1 MYQIYFIYL
10 FIYTEKFQEIVNEI
24 KEIKYLQANNLEKNN
39 MINDGILLANT
50 TTTANSILALE
61 KSQSE
66 SLAYLSDKLSKLQGE
81 LNAVQTQYTTSSD
94 YSENQFRKIETTIKS
109 LNDQVNL
116 VEEKSNRNQISLR
129 ELYDNQ
135 VLYICCYY
143 NNYYLLL

>member
-1 MYQIYFIYL
+1 MYQIYL
-10 FIYTEKFQEIVNEI
+10 CIYTEKFQEIVNEI
-24 KEIKYLQANNLEKNN
+24 KEIKYLQANNIEKNN

-61 KSQSE
+61 KSLSE
-66 SLAYLSDKLSKLQGE
+66 SLDYLSDKLSKLQGE
-81 LNAVQTQYTTSSD
+81 LNAVQTQYTTSND

-135 VLYICCYY
+135 VLYM
-143 NNYYLLL
+143 LLL